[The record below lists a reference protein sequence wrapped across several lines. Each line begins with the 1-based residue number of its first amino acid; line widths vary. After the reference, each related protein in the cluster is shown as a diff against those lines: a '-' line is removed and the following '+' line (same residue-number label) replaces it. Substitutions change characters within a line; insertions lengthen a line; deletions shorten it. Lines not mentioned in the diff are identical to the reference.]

1 MAGIVYALATPSM
14 PGIVAIG
21 ATRATPARALAEANA
36 SDAWRAPEPY
46 ALACHV
52 EVDDALA
59 AERAIQA
66 LLVARRVH
74 PRRAF
79 YRATTDEARG
89 LMALMG
95 RAGHATS
102 QPSQPSPELGGSSG
116 PSGPSG
122 PSALGGAH
130 RAARAAIDA
139 TRMATRALAALA
151 ALAAA
156 VPRAATPGW
165 WWQAFL
171 ASTRFVAQKATAAA
185 ATARAAAKILA
196 RLVAVLS

>member
-95 RAGHATS
+95 RAGHATG

-116 PSGPSG
+116 SSGS
-122 PSALGGAH
+122 SGGAH
-130 RAARAAIDA
+130 RAARPAIDA
-139 TRMATRALAALA
+139 ARRATSALAALA
-151 ALAAA
+151 AVAAA
-156 VPRAATPGW
+156 VPAAATPGW
-165 WWQAFL
+165 WWQALL

>member
-1 MAGIVYALATPSM
+1 MAGSVYALVTPSM

-21 ATRATPARALAEANA
+21 TTQTTPARALAEANA
-36 SDAWRAPEPY
+36 PDAWRAPEPY

-66 LLVARRVH
+66 LLVARRIH

-89 LMALMG
+89 LMALIG
-95 RAGHATS
+95 RAGHT
-102 QPSQPSPELGGSSG
+102 E
-116 PSGPSG
+116 PSGPGGLGG
-122 PSALGGAH
+122 PGGPHGAH
-130 RAARAAIDA
+130 RAAFDA
-139 TRMATRALAALA
+139 TTRATRAF
-151 ALAAA
+151 AAA
-156 VPRAATPGW
+156 IPAAVTPGW
-165 WWQAFL
+165 WWQSCL
-171 ASTRFVAQKATAAA
+171 ASARFVARNVTAAA

>member
-1 MAGIVYALATPSM
+1 MAGSVYALATPSM

-89 LMALMG
+89 LMALIG
-95 RAGHATS
+95 RAGHT
-102 QPSQPSPELGGSSG
+102 E
-116 PSGPSG
+116 PSGPGG
-122 PSALGGAH
+122 PGGAHEGPHGAH
-130 RAARAAIDA
+130 RAAFDA
-139 TRMATRALAALA
+139 TTRATRAF
-151 ALAAA
+151 AAA
-156 VPRAATPGW
+156 IPAVVTPGW
-165 WWQAFL
+165 WWQSCL
-171 ASTRFVAQKATAAA
+171 ASARFVARNVTAAA

>member
-1 MAGIVYALATPSM
+1 M

-21 ATRATPARALAEANA
+21 ATQATPARALAEANA

-89 LMALMG
+89 LMALIG
-95 RAGHATS
+95 RAGHTTG
-102 QPSQPSPELGGSSG
+102 QPGQPGLGGPIGPSDSSG
-116 PSGPSG
+116 PSGASLA
-122 PSALGGAH
+122 SL
-130 RAARAAIDA
+130 ARAIDA
-139 TRMATRALAALA
+139 IRALARALAAA
-151 ALAAA
+151 IPA
-156 VPRAATPGW
+156 VATPRW
-165 WWQAFL
+165 WWQSCL
-171 ASTRFVAQKATAAA
+171 ASAAVAEKATAAA
-185 ATARAAAKILA
+185 ATARATAKILA